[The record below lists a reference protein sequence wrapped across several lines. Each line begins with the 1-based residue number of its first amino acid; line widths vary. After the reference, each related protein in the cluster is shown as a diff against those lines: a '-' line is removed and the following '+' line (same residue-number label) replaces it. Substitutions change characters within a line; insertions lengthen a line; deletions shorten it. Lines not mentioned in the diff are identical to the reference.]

1 MKLKS
6 TFSIQDKN
14 FRDLD
19 NSDEYLTLA
28 DLMTEQGVSTDL
40 ADYWDKE
47 CELNPS
53 DPHCLEYDD
62 QLNND
67 LLLNSFHIN
76 LFSIFYLLK
85 LINFLTRLLKTI
97 NLGKFISGDYETL
110 EVNQPKI
117 SYFKKRSEDNTLWLD
132 EMINK
137 IEDMKNNILDAAQN
151 MTNKG

>member
-6 TFSIQDKN
+6 TSSIQDKN

-28 DLMTEQGVSTDL
+28 DLMKEQGLSTDL

-62 QLNND
+62 
-67 LLLNSFHIN
+67 
-76 LFSIFYLLK
+76 
-85 LINFLTRLLKTI
+85 
-97 NLGKFISGDYETL
+97 
-110 EVNQPKI
+110 
-117 SYFKKRSEDNTLWLD
+117 
-132 EMINK
+132 
-137 IEDMKNNILDAAQN
+137 
-151 MTNKG
+151 

>member
-28 DLMTEQGVSTDL
+28 DLKKEQGVSDDL
-40 ADYWDKE
+40 GDYWYKE

-62 QLNND
+62 
-67 LLLNSFHIN
+67 
-76 LFSIFYLLK
+76 
-85 LINFLTRLLKTI
+85 
-97 NLGKFISGDYETL
+97 
-110 EVNQPKI
+110 
-117 SYFKKRSEDNTLWLD
+117 
-132 EMINK
+132 
-137 IEDMKNNILDAAQN
+137 
-151 MTNKG
+151 